1 MSLAHVNMFPVKKFA
16 HQLCSVWESQDSL
29 SVVRPLFP
37 MALIFFTG
45 DPPENS
51 HPIRPSI
58 SNLTLIVIAI

>member
-1 MSLAHVNMFPVKKFA
+1 MVLAHFNLFPVNKFA
-16 HQLCSVWESQDSL
+16 IQLCSVWESQGS
-29 SVVRPLFP
+29 SSMVCPLFP
-37 MALIFFTG
+37 IAFIFFTG